1 VSMLRHGQSGTVT
14 HMSPQQMD
22 GKLPQVTDDIYALGA
37 TLYELLTSRPP
48 FFTGDISHQVRNL
61 LPQPIDERLAELE
74 IQNEVPP
81 SVAALIMACLG
92 KSPEQRPTSARAVA
106 EWIGFQPVAAAPE
119 RRATLPDTIRRPLVD
134 PAEESRWEMNREIA
148 ATPAGTSPPT

>member
-1 VSMLRHGQSGTVT
+1 
-14 HMSPQQMD
+14 MD
-22 GKLPQVTDDIYALGA
+22 GKLPQVSDDIYALGA

-81 SVAALIMACLG
+81 AVAALIMACLG
-92 KSPEQRPTSARAVA
+92 KSPEQRPAGARAVS

-119 RRATLPDTIRRPLVD
+119 PRATLPAATKRPSVD
-134 PAEESRWEMNREIA
+134 PAEETRWEIN
-148 ATPAGTSPPT
+148 